1 MDSSIRL
8 VLFGP
13 PGAGKGTQAQ
23 LLKDRLGIPHIS
35 SGDLFRYH
43 LREGTEL
50 GKRAGAYINQGR
62 LVPDEV
68 TISIILEE
76 VLGLPGEKGFI
87 LDGFPRTTEQAKAL
101 EESLETRS
109 RPIDKVVFINIPE
122 EELIKRLGGRYICRN
137 CQAPHTKVNG
147 EEPGRCTQC
156 GGELYQRED
165 DRPEA
170 VKERIQ
176 VYRNET
182 LPVLDFYRERGL
194 LADVSGVGSVDCVH
208 QKVLDALRRD

>member
-1 MDSSIRL
+1 LDSSIRL

-35 SGDLFRYH
+35 SGDLFRHH

-50 GKRAGAYINQGR
+50 GQRAAEYINQGR

-68 TISIILEE
+68 TIGIILDE
-76 VLGLPGEKGFI
+76 VLGLPDEKGFI
-87 LDGFPRTTEQAKAL
+87 LDGFPRTTDQAKAL
-101 EESLETRS
+101 EEALKTQS
-109 RPIDKVVFINIPE
+109 RPIDKVMFINVPE
-122 EELIKRLGGRYICRN
+122 EELLKRLGGRYICRN
-137 CQAPHTKVNG
+137 CQAPHNNVNG
-147 EEPGRCTQC
+147 VEAARCTNC

-170 VKERIQ
+170 VKQRIQ
-176 VYRNET
+176 VYRDET
-182 LPVLDFYRERGL
+182 LPVMEFYRERGL
-194 LADVSGVGSVDCVH
+194 LADVPGVGSVECI
-208 QKVLDALRRD
+208 QQRILDALSQD